1 MNYGGTLTSV
11 HQLLAPFGGKELI
24 EWFTDLT
31 DLWRDTS
38 PIKPKDISSPKG
50 LTQWVHYKNF
60 VVWHLEEY
68 IRKPDVSAEE
78 SVKVNKT
85 IDLHNTRRLEA
96 IEQIDIWMENV
107 LQSAGIAPDKD
118 LEANSETPGSIIDRL
133 SILTLKINHMM
144 EQLAKAGTKKDKRS
158 DLELRIHVI
167 EDQRSD
173 LAAALDRLLL
183 DLCQAKK
190 RHVVYRQ
197 FKIYNDPSFHVDD
210 FSHH

>member
-1 MNYGGTLTSV
+1 MTSL
-11 HQLLAPFGGKELI
+11 HHLLAPFGGQELI
-24 EWFTDLT
+24 EWFTDLN
-31 DLWRDTS
+31 DLWHDTS

-68 IRKPDVSAEE
+68 IRKPGVSAEE

-96 IEQIDIWMENV
+96 IEQIDIWIENV

-118 LEANSETPGSIIDRL
+118 LEVNSETPGSIIDRL
-133 SILTLKINHMM
+133 SILTLKVNHMM
-144 EQLAKAGTKKDKRS
+144 DQLAKACTKKAKRS

-173 LAAALDRLLL
+173 LAAALDKLLL

-190 RHVVYRQ
+190 RHAVYRQ
-197 FKIYNDPSFHVDD
+197 FKIYNDPSFHADD